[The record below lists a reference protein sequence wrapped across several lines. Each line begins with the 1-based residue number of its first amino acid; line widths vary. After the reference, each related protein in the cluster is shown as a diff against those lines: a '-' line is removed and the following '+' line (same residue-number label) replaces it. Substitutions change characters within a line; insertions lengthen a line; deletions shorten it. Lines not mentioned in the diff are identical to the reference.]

1 MADTGSTFSN
11 MFSETKKAFK
21 ELKDLANPFTG
32 AFATIVTN
40 LDVLSRQSVR
50 TFAQSSEYAEAF
62 RQSFGSAL
70 VDITKIS
77 ENASDIALVLQ
88 QAADIQNSFAKEF
101 NTNIILTSR
110 NLSDFATS
118 AQAFDIPAQS
128 MASIA
133 EGLVTAGQ
141 SFNDLPNV
149 LETSANK
156 ARAVG
161 VNVSAVFDIVRNN
174 LSDINKFGFENGVE
188 GLARMAISAAG
199 LRVNLNS
206 VFNLADRL
214 FDPEKTIDLVAG
226 FQRLGVAAG
235 DLADPFRL
243 MYLAQNDT
251 EELFKQVTNL
261 TQGFTFFNEE
271 TKQFELYPNAKRDL
285 RELESLTQISYNDL
299 VKYSQQTERLRI
311 IGKDLKIG
319 VSEEEKQFIT
329 NIATYSQQKGGFE
342 VTLASGETKLISEIR
357 KEDIDGIK
365 EANKAMSTEEIARA
379 QLSTINSMAADM
391 AAIRAR
397 IAAPIAQDRTI
408 SSFAEGLRG
417 STRTLRE
424 GVESVLPKGEY
435 EAGVKNLFQGGTK
448 VVEELITGQKNL
460 NDVLKDASIF
470 GSQFVDGFKNMT
482 QNIANFDPAASFRK
496 EITDSNTLIGIGKGL
511 SDALKP
517 AVDEIKSILSVPQT
531 QTIEQNTKVD
541 FNELRV
547 DISGNVNLQGGKSS
561 TEIGDELV
569 RSGTLKTYIEG
580 MIKQQMSQQTPNN
593 FGLLPNFAS

>member
-11 MFSETKKAFK
+11 MFSESKKAFK
-21 ELKDLANPFTG
+21 ELKDLATDFTG
-32 AFATIVTN
+32 AFGTIVTN
-40 LDVLSRQSVR
+40 LDTLSRQSVR

-77 ENASDIALVLQ
+77 ENASDIAAVLQ

-311 IGKDLKIG
+311 IGKDLNIG
-319 VSEEEKQFIT
+319 VSDEEKQFIT

-342 VTLASGETKLISEIR
+342 VTLASGKTKLISEIR

-365 EANKAMSTEEIARA
+365 EANKEMSTEEIARA
-379 QLSTINSMAADM
+379 QLNTNKSMAADM

-417 STRTLRE
+417 GARTLRE
-424 GVESVLPKGEY
+424 GVESALPKGQYDE
-435 EAGVKNLFQGGTK
+435 GVKNLFQGSAK
-448 VVEELITGQKNL
+448 VVEDLITGQKKL
-460 NDVLKDASIF
+460 SDVLQDASVF
-470 GSQFVDGFKNMT
+470 GGQFTEGFKNMT

-531 QTIEQNTKVD
+531 QTIEQNTRVD